1 MIAHD
6 FGMILAHCVAGT
18 ELFSP
23 RSDVKNDPFFTESE
37 VQLALRSVHRVAE
50 RLGVRR
56 PRVPDVR
63 RKARQT
69 SQAEISTRLALL
81 GSVDLLAGRRRRW
94 ESSVLKL

>member
-1 MIAHD
+1 
-6 FGMILAHCVAGT
+6 MILAHCVAGT

-23 RSDVKNDPFFTESE
+23 RSDVKNGFFTESE

-81 GSVDLLAGRRRRW
+81 GSVDLLAGRPRRW